1 MTFPN
6 ITYADHKYS
15 LLSWSRLPLPLFVL
29 ASARVIAPL
38 VELGWGAGH
47 VSSRRKSVADR
58 EATEK
63 GQDWGGGG
71 NTLPHTTGRWL
82 VMASS
87 FSWFLNGHLPISG
100 LRRKL
105 SCESGLETIPKELN
119 SFRLWRFLLDTL
131 YGPGGS
137 RPSVPPN
144 TLTFHKDGRPLG

>member
-1 MTFPN
+1 ML
-6 ITYADHKYS
+6 ITSTPFCPGHVC
-15 LLSWSRLPLPLFVL
+15 LCLCLSWPRPP
-29 ASARVIAPL
+29 VIAPL

-63 GQDWGGGG
+63 GQDWGGG

-87 FSWFLNGHLPISG
+87 FSWFLNRHLPVSG

-144 TLTFHKDGRPLG
+144 TLTFHKDSRPLG